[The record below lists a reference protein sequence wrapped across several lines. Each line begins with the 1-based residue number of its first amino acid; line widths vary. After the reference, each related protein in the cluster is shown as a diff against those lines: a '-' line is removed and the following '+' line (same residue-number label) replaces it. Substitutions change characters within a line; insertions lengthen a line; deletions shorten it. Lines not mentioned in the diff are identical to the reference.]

1 MRRVGAEPWLF
12 FGASRRRACTAA
24 ASRMPTAMSLSR
36 CVARQPRP
44 VCSGLGAATANGA
57 SARQKNRRCSD
68 ESGSPR
74 AIKDRR
80 VTSPIRLTCGI
91 TGPELCP
98 LRAGSRPAQFLRA
111 TERFLEERNL
121 AAAGPLQTRGKES
134 NSYVMSVEGQSRSF
148 RCVLGTTALPSIA
161 TCHNGLF
168 VRRATAIPRGKIYQ
182 LCTSGYH
189 PIDERETQ
197 GDWAA
202 ASFRSLQTT
211 AGRSGVSRTWAPMW
225 AIASATA
232 FATAA

>member
-1 MRRVGAEPWLF
+1 MDVLRHPPSKRHAREKYKTAYAPPLLGRDFIPRGFKRSSFDPKTRKQRPQELALSCDASEPSPGSFL
-12 FGASRRRACTAA
+12 ALHAA
-24 ASRMPTAMSLSR
+24 ARVRPQLRGCRRTMSLSR

-68 ESGSPR
+68 ESASPR

-121 AAAGPLQTRGKES
+121 APAGPLQTR
-134 NSYVMSVEGQSRSF
+134 
-148 RCVLGTTALPSIA
+148 
-161 TCHNGLF
+161 
-168 VRRATAIPRGKIYQ
+168 
-182 LCTSGYH
+182 
-189 PIDERETQ
+189 
-197 GDWAA
+197 
-202 ASFRSLQTT
+202 
-211 AGRSGVSRTWAPMW
+211 
-225 AIASATA
+225 
-232 FATAA
+232 